1 MRSQLQILRFYS
13 TQKTGLALNNNTLKT
28 NKLHQKKLASIFT
41 I

>member
-13 TQKTGLALNNNTLKT
+13 TQKTGLDLNNNTLKT
-28 NKLHQKKLASIFT
+28 KNYIKKKLASIFT